1 MYGKQTSGANV
12 CSCTYETI
20 KWKFKALSLKVKK
33 SVSRDYM
40 LYDSVHAT
48 VILFIYLFIFNW
60 RIIAL
65 NIALVFALQQCKSV
79 IILYIYVYT
88 RASQVVLVVK
98 NVPTNA
104 GYVRDVGLIPGSERS
119 PGEGMGHGKLFQ
131 YTCLENPM
139 DRGAWWMIVHRVAKN
154 QKQLRWLI
162 THASVYIYPLLLKR
176 PSILPSHPTMSSHIT
191 RLGSLCYTA
200 ASH

>member
-104 GYVRDVGLIPGSERS
+104 RYVRDVGLIPGSERS
-119 PGEGMGHGKLFQ
+119 PGEGMGHGTPLQ
-131 YTCLENPM
+131 YSCLENPM
-139 DRGAWWMIVHRVAKN
+139 DRGAWWATVHGVAESD
-154 QKQLRWLI
+154 
-162 THASVYIYPLLLKR
+162 T
-176 PSILPSHPTMSSHIT
+176 TE
-191 RLGSLCYTA
+191 
-200 ASH
+200 